1 MLNGLT
7 NNTATRIIEA
17 KIKVNKKPFRFAA
30 ICGIMLTAI
39 ILMTS
44 CSSKPSITTTTAD
57 DVTSLDFAQK
67 IMQTQI
73 SAAPVEDAGKSLEP
87 ELSAKYPDTFGGLW
101 VEYTP
106 KFHFV
111 VAFTSGG
118 EEAVQPYRQGLL
130 ADAIEVRIVKYPYRD
145 LQKAQTDIMTALNK
159 LNIEFNSGIM
169 TMDNVVELDITKTD
183 MPSLNVAVQAG
194 HLLIP
199 DCVKIVPVDA
209 LAGPL

>member
-1 MLNGLT
+1 M
-7 NNTATRIIEA
+7 
-17 KIKVNKKPFRFAA
+17 NKKQFSFAA
-30 ICGIMLTAI
+30 AVLVLPTLI
-39 ILMTS
+39 ILITS
-44 CSSKPSITTTTAD
+44 CSSKPPSATTTTD
-57 DVTSLDFAQK
+57 DVNSLDFAQK

-73 SAAPVEDAGKSLEP
+73 SAAPIEDAGKSLEP
-87 ELSAKYPDTFGGLW
+87 ELSAQYPDTFGGLW

-130 ADAIEVRIVKYPYRD
+130 ADAIEVHTVKYSYRS

-183 MPSLNVAVQAG
+183 MPGLNVAVQTG
-194 HLLIP
+194 HLIIP

-209 LAGPL
+209 LAAPL

>member
-1 MLNGLT
+1 M
-7 NNTATRIIEA
+7 
-17 KIKVNKKPFRFAA
+17 NKKQFSFAVLY
-30 ICGIMLTAI
+30 IVLLTVT

-44 CSSKPSITTTTAD
+44 CSSKLRITTTTTD

-87 ELSAKYPDTFGGLW
+87 ELSAQYPDTFGGLW
-101 VEYTP
+101 VEYVT

-118 EEAVQPYRQGLL
+118 EEAIQPYRQGLL
-130 ADAIEVRIVKYPYRD
+130 TDAIEVRTVKYSYRD

-169 TMDNVVELDITKTD
+169 TMDNMVELDITKTD
-183 MPSLNVAVQAG
+183 MPSLNVAVQTG
-194 HLLIP
+194 HLIIP

-209 LAGPL
+209 LAAPL

>member
-1 MLNGLT
+1 M
-7 NNTATRIIEA
+7 
-17 KIKVNKKPFRFAA
+17 NKNHFSFAYT
-30 ICGIMLTAI
+30 CMVLSVVI
-39 ILMTS
+39 ILTTS
-44 CSSKPSITTTTAD
+44 CSSKPPITTTTTD

-67 IMQTQI
+67 IMQTQNL
-73 SAAPVEDAGKSLEP
+73 AAPIEDAGKSLEP

-118 EEAVQPYRQGLL
+118 EAAVQPYRQGLL
-130 ADAIEVRIVKYPYRD
+130 ADAIEVHTVKYSYRS

-183 MPSLNVAVQAG
+183 MPGLNVAVQTG
-194 HLLIP
+194 HLIIP

-209 LAGPL
+209 LAAPL

>member
-1 MLNGLT
+1 M
-7 NNTATRIIEA
+7 
-17 KIKVNKKPFRFAA
+17 NKKQFGFAVTCA
-30 ICGIMLTAI
+30 VLFTVTI
-39 ILMTS
+39 ILTS
-44 CSSKPSITTTTAD
+44 CGSKARITSTTVTTTN
-57 DVTSLDFAQK
+57 DVTSLEFAQK

-73 SAAPVEDAGKSLEP
+73 SAAPIEDAGKSLEP

-101 VEYTP
+101 VEYNP

-130 ADAIEVRIVKYPYRD
+130 ADAIEVRTVKNSYRS
-145 LQKAQTDIMTALNK
+145 LQKAQTDIMTALNSLK
-159 LNIEFNSGIM
+159 IEFNSGIM

-183 MPSLNVAVQAG
+183 MPGLNDAVQSG
-194 HLLIP
+194 QLLIP
-199 DCVKIVPVDA
+199 DCVKIVPVDS

>member
-1 MLNGLT
+1 M
-7 NNTATRIIEA
+7 
-17 KIKVNKKPFRFAA
+17 NKKQFSFAA
-30 ICGIMLTAI
+30 AVLVLPTLI
-39 ILMTS
+39 ILITS
-44 CSSKPSITTTTAD
+44 CSSKPPSATTTTD

-73 SAAPVEDAGKSLEP
+73 SAAPIEDAGKSLEP
-87 ELSAKYPDTFGGLW
+87 ELSAQYPDTFGGLW

-130 ADAIEVRIVKYPYRD
+130 ANAIEVRTVKYSYRS

-169 TMDNVVELDITKTD
+169 TMDNVVELDIAKTD
-183 MPSLNVAVQAG
+183 MPRLNDAVQSG

-209 LAGPL
+209 LASPL

>member
-1 MLNGLT
+1 M
-7 NNTATRIIEA
+7 
-17 KIKVNKKPFRFAA
+17 NKKHFRFASTCMVLA
-30 ICGIMLTAI
+30 IVINFT
-39 ILMTS
+39 TS
-44 CSSKPSITTTTAD
+44 CSSKSPITTTTTD

-73 SAAPVEDAGKSLEP
+73 SAAPIEDAGKSLEP
-87 ELSAKYPDTFGGLW
+87 ELSAQYPDTFGGLW

-118 EEAVQPYRQGLL
+118 EEAVQPYRHGLL
-130 ADAIEVRIVKYPYRD
+130 ADAIEVRIVKYSYRS

-183 MPSLNVAVQAG
+183 MPSLNDAVQAG
-194 HLLIP
+194 NLVIP

-209 LAGPL
+209 LAAPL